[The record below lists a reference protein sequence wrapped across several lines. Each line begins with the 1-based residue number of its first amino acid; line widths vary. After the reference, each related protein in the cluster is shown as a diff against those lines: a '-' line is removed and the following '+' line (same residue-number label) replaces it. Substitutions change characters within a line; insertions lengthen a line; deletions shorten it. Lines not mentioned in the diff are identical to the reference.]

1 MTSIRQALAGLR
13 SQPSSLEAGNARYE
27 AGAYVDAVRIW
38 RRAASAGSAE
48 AAFQVAQAYAKRE
61 GVALSYPDAAAWYR
75 RAAGAGHAE
84 TQFRLGLMLP
94 DGVPALR
101 GPGTPG
107 AWCQQATE
115 DSGQPPEVAHL
126 LFPSGLAIERD
137 AEQGVRWI
145 ETAAVSGH
153 AEAQACMGD
162 LRRHGR
168 GCDRDLA
175 AARG

>member
-75 RAAGAGHAE
+75 RGAGAGDAGA
-84 TQFRLGLMLP
+84 QILLWLLLL
-94 DGVPALR
+94 DGVSALR
-101 GPGTPG
+101 GAGGPGGGG
-107 AWCQQATE
+107 APAAQ
-115 DSGQPPEVAHL
+115 GGGPP
-126 LFPSGLAIERD
+126 
-137 AEQGVRWI
+137 
-145 ETAAVSGH
+145 
-153 AEAQACMGD
+153 
-162 LRRHGR
+162 
-168 GCDRDLA
+168 
-175 AARG
+175 